1 MANVEMYL
9 TTHCPYCVRAR
20 RLLDNKGVSYA
31 VVDVGTDRSLWR
43 ELRQRSQRHTVPQVF
58 IDGVAVGGFDD
69 LVQLEREGR
78 LDALL
83 GLE

>member
-1 MANVEMYL
+1 MANVEIYL
-9 TTHCPYCVRAR
+9 TTHCPYCIRAR
-20 RLLDNKGVSYA
+20 RLLDNKGISYD
-31 VVDVGTDRSLWR
+31 VVDVGADRELWR
-43 ELRQRSQRHTVPQVF
+43 QMMQRSQRRTVPQVF
-58 IDGVAVGGFDD
+58 IDEVAVGGFDD